1 MTTVSESDQ
10 SVPAETTS
18 WRSALQAAAALALL
32 TLVSAASGTMAGF
45 HLVENVETAIRT
57 RTTENEPPPIVPRYA
72 YDTSLYKVPPVVTN
86 LAMPADVWVR
96 LESSIILDD
105 ADAASPD
112 ILVGEVAQDMLAY
125 LRTVSLAQIEGASG
139 LLHLREDLND
149 RIAIRSRDGVR
160 ELIIEALVVQ

>member
-1 MTTVSESDQ
+1 
-10 SVPAETTS
+10 
-18 WRSALQAAAALALL
+18 
-32 TLVSAASGTMAGF
+32 MAGF

-57 RTTENEPPPIVPRYA
+57 RTTENEPPPMVPRYA